1 MRAGHA
7 AGLAALAAL
16 ANAVRTIHCQKG
28 LVSSLG
34 RYSVCCPANCTAC
47 DVTRC
52 DATTPPHC
60 CPKALAAKPTPFC
73 AAAESVARRAPWKP
87 AGARFI
93 TRYSRFFN
101 AVREC
106 FMPGFFNLTC
116 AGAASCGARTNP

>member
-1 MRAGHA
+1 MRARRA

-16 ANAVRTIHCQKG
+16 AAAAKVVHCQRG
-28 LVSSLG
+28 LISSLG

-47 DVTRC
+47 DATRC

-73 AAAESVARRAPWKP
+73 AGAASVARRAACKP
-87 AGARFI
+87 TAALLI
-93 TRYSRFFN
+93 NYCSRGFD

-106 FMPGFFNLTC
+106 FMPGFFNLTFR
-116 AGAASCGARTNP
+116 AQVPLRLAPA